1 MAKTLLF
8 LATVVLAVGWVV
20 KAQEYNEYDPSAV
33 TPGSIP
39 NFPFRNCNTTNGAYR
54 LAPVWRP
61 SGSNTYCFKI
71 QVSQDALSCTGACC
85 SADLH
90 KIEFNVSSS
99 CLVAGA
105 SVVAT
110 VNGVRTRVGAALDKA
125 PAGPV
130 GSAVLRLTQLGLDTT
145 TAQDAEV
152 CLTLKTNRGGQGCTT
167 LEQLCSSPGFPA
179 GTCTAAMFDVACD
192 CCPVSQAGQALP
204 PPPPVIPPV
213 FRPCD
218 VCIAATIVPPAIDV
232 RPYRYDS
239 ATCAAIQQNI
249 ANIMNSL
256 LGAANVGAFSPFAP
270 NASQCFDTQIIT
282 CGRFNGSDS
291 DALALLTE
299 AVQQQLSNFIEIAS
313 GGNVCNPKLEKYT
326 VTVSTINNV
335 ADQCLS
341 LSQSTSCFLPGV
353 PFPNCTCNTTQGV
366 MPFVVSPTWYAQPAN
381 AHWGRN
387 VTEYCFTVNTLP
399 PSQVVP
405 SSCYDPND
413 ALAKIEFY
421 AHDMYRPAV
430 KGFSVYP
437 ATNSTTS
444 RTFIS
449 DSWGALG
456 VDTLKVSLNWTG
468 EQANGG
474 LVCVAIQNPITMSD
488 VCKGGIG
495 QQCYV
500 SIFNRDNSDY
510 CCPIYRTGP

>member
-1 MAKTLLF
+1 MASFAKAAF
-8 LATVVLAVGWVV
+8 ILATALAVGWALSAH
-20 KAQEYNEYDPSAV
+20 AQEYNEYDPSAV

-61 SGSNTYCFKI
+61 SGINTYCFKI

-110 VNGVRTRVGAALDKA
+110 VNGVRTRVGATLDKA

-213 FRPCD
+213 LRPCD
-218 VCIAATIVPPAIDV
+218 VCIAATIVPPANDV

-249 ANIMNSL
+249 ANAMNSL
-256 LGAANVGAFSPFAP
+256 LGGANINVFSPFAP

-282 CGRFNGSDS
+282 CGRFNGSDT
-291 DALALLTE
+291 DALATLTG
-299 AVQQQLSNFIEIAS
+299 AVQQQLPAFVEIAS
-313 GGNVCNPKLEKYT
+313 GGSVCNPKLEKYT

-335 ADQCLS
+335 ADQCLD
-341 LSQSTSCFLPGV
+341 LSQSASCFLPGV

-366 MPFVVSPTWYAQPAN
+366 MPFTVSPTWYAQPAN
-381 AHWGRN
+381 VRWGRN
-387 VTEYCFTVNTLP
+387 VTEYCFTVNTLQ

-405 SSCYDPND
+405 STCYNAND
-413 ALAKIEFY
+413 ALAKIEWY
-421 AHDMYRPAV
+421 ASDAFRSAV
-430 KGFSVYP
+430 KGFTVYP
-437 ATNSTTS
+437 AGGSNKT
-444 RTFIS
+444 IA
-449 DSWGALG
+449 DSWGATG
-456 VDTLKVSLNWTG
+456 TDTLKVNLNWNLQ
-468 EQANGG
+468 QANGG
-474 LVCVAIQNPITMSD
+474 KVCVAIQNPFTMGNI
-488 VCKGGIG
+488 CKGALG
-495 QQCYV
+495 QCYA